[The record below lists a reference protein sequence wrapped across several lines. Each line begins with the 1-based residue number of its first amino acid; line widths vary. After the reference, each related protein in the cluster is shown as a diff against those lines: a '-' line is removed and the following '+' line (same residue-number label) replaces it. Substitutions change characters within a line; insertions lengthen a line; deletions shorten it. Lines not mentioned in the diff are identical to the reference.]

1 MSKKI
6 YCDLCKNII
15 KTDYK
20 IAKAKIKDVKQNSND
35 KYKWEKIDICINC
48 YNKIFIPSI
57 YTVEFD
63 KVSDD
68 TIERI
73 ISG

>member
-20 IAKAKIKDVKQNSND
+20 KAKAKIKDVKQNSTK
-35 KYKWEKIDICINC
+35 KYKWKKIDICMNC
-48 YNKIFIPSI
+48 YNKFFTSTT
-57 YTVEFD
+57 YSVEFD
-63 KVSDD
+63 KVEDD
-68 TIERI
+68 TIKRI
-73 ISG
+73 ISI